1 MDIQNRKGTFIMT
14 PKMGRPTEDPR
25 RNQYRIRLTDEE
37 VEKLEFCSQMTGKSK
52 ADIIREGIDTV
63 YDKLM
68 EK

>member
-1 MDIQNRKGTFIMT
+1 MT
-14 PKMGRPTEDPR
+14 PRTGRPTEDPR

-37 VEKLEFCSQMTGKSK
+37 VEKLEFCSQTTGKSK

-63 YDKLM
+63 YEKLN